1 MNIHLRDTMAQKKSN
16 KKYIIL
22 VLILGTFLFS
32 GFTINHSF
40 NSAQYNREDMRMQ
53 RIQDSKQYKNG
64 KFHNRVPWNQT
75 PAFST
80 LWDFL
85 FKNNQRTPQDS
96 LPRQQVDLTFF
107 NQSNANHL
115 SATWLGHSSLLIN
128 LDGYKI
134 VTDPVLEKR
143 ASIFGP
149 TRYNGPLPVDIHQLT
164 DIDVVLISHN
174 HYDHL
179 NKFSIR
185 LLDPHTKRFIVPL
198 AVGAQLEK
206 WGVSRDK
213 ITEMDWW
220 EEVVIGPDFKIA
232 ATPTQHF
239 SGRSLT
245 DRNKTLWASYVLAGP
260 QHKIYFSGDSGY
272 FTGFKQIGS
281 QYGPFDMT
289 FLECGAYNKAWRH
302 IHMLPEETA
311 QAHLDL
317 KGNILHPI
325 HWGTFNLSLHAWY
338 EPMQRLMQAADS
350 LGITV
355 VTPVVGAT
363 TVFKTNLP
371 QERWWPSL
379 RETSKRADAPEVLP
393 QTVP

>member
-1 MNIHLRDTMAQKKSN
+1 MPQIFSSKLFK
-16 KKYIIL
+16 
-22 VLILGTFLFS
+22 VLLLLISAFFLF
-32 GFTINHSF
+32 GFILNHSLT
-40 NSAQYNREDMRMQ
+40 SARYQQEDQRMH
-53 RIQDSKQYKNG
+53 RIQDSKHYKNG
-64 KFHNRVPWNQT
+64 KFHNQVPWSPT

-80 LWDFL
+80 IWDFL

-96 LPRQQVDLTFF
+96 LPRQQADLTFF
-107 NQSNANHL
+107 NQSSANHL

-143 ASIFGP
+143 VSVFGP
-149 TRYNGPLPVDIHQLT
+149 TRYNGPLPLDINQLT
-164 DIDVVLISHN
+164 HIDVVLISHN

-179 NKFSIR
+179 NKFSIQ
-185 LLDPHTKRFIVPL
+185 LLDPHTKRFVVPL

-220 EEVVIGPDFKIA
+220 EEIVIGPGFKIA

-260 QHKIYFSGDSGY
+260 RHKIYFSGDSGY
-272 FTGFKQIGS
+272 FTGFKQIGLK
-281 QYGPFDMT
+281 YGPFDMT
-289 FLECGAYNKAWRH
+289 FLECGAYNKAWKH

-317 KGNILHPI
+317 RGNILHPI

-338 EPMQRLMQAADS
+338 EPMQRLTRAADS
-350 LGITV
+350 LGIVT

-363 TVFKTNLP
+363 TVFGTDLP
-371 QERWWPSL
+371 HERWWPAL
-379 RETSKRADAPEVLP
+379 QETSKRMDAPGVLP